1 VGKNGNLKIIVIAD
15 VHSSREAY
23 EKTVQKAKEVQADAI
38 CVCGDLTHFGTVK
51 ETEEYLSILVQS
63 RTQVFF
69 VPGNL
74 DPPDIVNAKTKGAT
88 CIHATCRNVKD
99 YSFIG
104 LGALHRAF
112 EVPEDKIMQWLHKGS
127 SECSQKVHTIIV
139 SHVPPRDTKVDV
151 AFIGGHAGSRNF
163 SRFIMETQPVAV
175 LCGHI
180 HEGRG
185 IDHIG
190 NTVIVNP
197 GAARR
202 GYYAFVKL
210 DGNVDV
216 ELNRF

>member
-1 VGKNGNLKIIVIAD
+1 VGKNGNLNIIVIAD
-15 VHSSREAY
+15 VHGSRKAY
-23 EKTVQKAKEVQADAI
+23 EKTVQKAKEVQADAV

-51 ETEEYLSILVQS
+51 EAEEYLSILAQS
-63 RTQVFF
+63 RTHVFF

-74 DPPDIVNAKTKGAT
+74 DPPDIVNAKAKGTT

-99 YSFIG
+99 YSFMG

-127 SECSQKVHTIIV
+127 SECPQKVHTVIV

-163 SRFIMETQPVAV
+163 SRFIIDTKPVAV
-175 LCGHI
+175 FCGHI

-197 GAARR
+197 GPAGR
-202 GYYAFVKL
+202 GYFALVKL
-210 DGNVDV
+210 DGNVNV
-216 ELNRF
+216 ELGRF